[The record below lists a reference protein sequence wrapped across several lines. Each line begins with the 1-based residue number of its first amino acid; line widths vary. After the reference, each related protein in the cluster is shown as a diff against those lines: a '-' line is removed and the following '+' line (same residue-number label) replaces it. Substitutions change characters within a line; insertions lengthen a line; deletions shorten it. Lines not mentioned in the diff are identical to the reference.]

1 MSEKVISSL
10 TAPAERRLLLWFAKR
25 LPAWVTPNMLTTV
38 GAIGGLMCFL
48 GYGLSGL
55 SESWIWL
62 ACAGIVAHWFGD
74 SLDGT
79 LARTRSIERP
89 KFGMF
94 LDQTVDI
101 ITVTL
106 IFFGLGLSPWV
117 RFEVACFFIIGYLML
132 VALTHLRSNVT
143 GTYDIAYGWLGPTEG
158 RLILLGLTLLMLI
171 IAPYEMTSWPFPMT
185 SFDHVFLG
193 MAVWTVVSYV
203 IASWKVLEELAKQ
216 EPPRRRP
223 KDGGTPPDETQHW
236 PARRSPAE

>member
-10 TAPAERRLLLWFAKR
+10 TASAERRLLLWFAHR
-25 LPAWVTPNMLTTV
+25 LPAWVTPNMLTLF
-38 GAIGGLMCFL
+38 GAIGGALCFL

-55 SESWIWL
+55 SQHWIWL
-62 ACAGIVAHWFGD
+62 ACIGIVFHWFGD

-79 LARTRSIERP
+79 VARVRHIERP

-101 ITVTL
+101 ATVIL
-106 IFFGLGLSPWV
+106 IFAGLGLSPWV
-117 RFEVACFFIIGYLML
+117 RLEVACFFIIGYLML

-158 RLILLGLTLLMLI
+158 RIILLFMTLLMLL

-185 SFDHVFLG
+185 SFDHIFLI
-193 MAVWTVVSYV
+193 MAAWTVVSYA
-203 IASWKVLEELAKQ
+203 IASWKVLGDLAKE
-216 EPPRRRP
+216 EPPRRPSEGR
-223 KDGGTPPDETQHW
+223 GTQSEQLRQW
-236 PARRSPAE
+236 GSAAE